1 MINDNEIRRNCHI
14 IIVGSLIYDFLL
26 VAILSI
32 FVIIYKLDPI
42 LYLGILIGSLWSIL
56 CILHIGYVLERSLDA
71 RDESYAKRFTIAQ
84 SVLRKVI
91 LVVIVY
97 LVAKFLGPYTG
108 IAVVVAVFGVKF
120 GTYLHPIL
128 EKKIK

>member
-1 MINDNEIRRNCHI
+1 MLFINHSIKPNLN
-14 IIVGSLIYDFLL
+14 LISE
-26 VAILSI
+26 LSI
-32 FVIIYKLDPI
+32 FVIIYKLDSI
-42 LYLGILIGSLWSIL
+42 LYFGILIGSLWSIL

>member
-1 MINDNEIRRNCHI
+1 MINDNEISRNCRI

-32 FVIIYKLDPI
+32 FVIIYRLDPI